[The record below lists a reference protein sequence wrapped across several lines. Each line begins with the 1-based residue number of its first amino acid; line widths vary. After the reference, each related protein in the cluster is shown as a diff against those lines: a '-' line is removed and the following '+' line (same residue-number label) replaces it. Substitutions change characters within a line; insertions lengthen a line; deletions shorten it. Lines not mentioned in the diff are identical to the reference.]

1 MKSIHAEEYTRKA
14 NKYQLSC
21 SKAHWASCPSASYAE
36 CAALRVDQLSVCQC
50 KVSFAPRNFNYIQ
63 VKINENEVFL

>member
-50 KVSFAPRNFNYIQ
+50 KVSVAPRN
-63 VKINENEVFL
+63 